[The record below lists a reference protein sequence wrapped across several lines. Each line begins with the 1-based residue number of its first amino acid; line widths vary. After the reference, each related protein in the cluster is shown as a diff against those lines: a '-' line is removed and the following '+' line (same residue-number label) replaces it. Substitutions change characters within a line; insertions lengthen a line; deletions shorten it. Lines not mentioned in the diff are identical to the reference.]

1 MSEGS
6 CTQWSTIAL
15 DETKLRKTSIVL
27 RWRLKSSCRCV
38 IPASLVA
45 ACWHVWCLTEPR
57 CTIPQVMCEAVCRLR
72 FSRRLPSSASSAKSR
87 GAKCPRLS
95 GGFCCQPEENLNT
108 KQSHSVSQLCC
119 MFPNRLSINL
129 SDITHPLVLVLF
141 VGVLYAIR
149 KARTLD
155 RVVQAS

>member
-1 MSEGS
+1 
-6 CTQWSTIAL
+6 
-15 DETKLRKTSIVL
+15 
-27 RWRLKSSCRCV
+27 
-38 IPASLVA
+38 VA

-108 KQSHSVSQLCC
+108 KPSLSVSQLCC